1 MYSTNFDKSNF
12 KLNFKSQ
19 NNEIYNKDFN
29 LDELVEAIQ
38 LSHDSATGPD
48 EIHYQML
55 KHLPDTSLE
64 TLLNIFNYIWTT
76 GKFPEDWTLAT
87 IIPIPKPGKD
97 PAEPNNYRPIAL
109 TSCLCKTLERM
120 INKRLT
126 WFLESNYH
134 TLRFQSGFRS
144 DRSTTDNLVRL
155 ETFIRDAFIKKE
167 HVVAVFFDL
176 EKAYDTTWR
185 YGILKD
191 IHKLGLRGRL
201 PTFIENFLADRAMQ
215 VRVGSSLSDYYDQEQ
230 GVPQGGVLSTTLFS
244 IKINDIVKCLG
255 NLTDCSLYV
264 DDFCIC
270 YRSKSMATIERQ
282 LQQNLNKIENW
293 ATSNGF
299 KFSKSKTQC
308 VHFCQLRK
316 QHDDP
321 VLHLYGSPIPVVEE
335 SKFLGILFDRKLSF
349 IPHIKYLKAIHN
361 QGLRLALGAFRTSPV
376 ASLYVEADEPSL
388 YSRREKLSLQYAIRL
403 AANPSNPAHE
413 VTFPPNYVNLYE
425 QKPKAIKS
433 FGIRISPLLES
444 ANIKPQ
450 NIEKHFTPNIPA
462 WCMKPPEILFD
473 LHSGKKSE
481 SNPHIL
487 KDDFRK
493 MQSRYKNYQQI
504 YTDGSKEDS
513 KVGCAVISDNHSNMQ
528 RIPDDSSI
536 FTAEAKAI
544 DLALDFI
551 STCDANNKFIIF
563 SDSLSVLKAMNHTS
577 SKNPQIQKLLEKCH
591 ELLAYKEIALCWIPS
606 HIGIQGNEMVD
617 KQAKTSLSLEPTS
630 FKIPFSNFK
639 PSINKYILEEW
650 QTSWN
655 NSIGNKLLDIK
666 PTIGEYQSVV
676 RNIRREEVVLARLR
690 LGHTRVT
697 HSYLLQGE
705 ELPQCVGC
713 DAPFTVRHFLLE
725 CGDFA
730 QVRNNCFHVDNMK
743 ELFQDIHID
752 SIMTFLRQINL
763 FNKILLLFLK
773 SCFVLHLY

>member
-1 MYSTNFDKSNF
+1 MSSKCAHTSLGADRTTLLKLYRSLVRSKLDYGCIIYGSARKSY
-12 KLNFKSQ
+12 L
-19 NNEIYNKDFN
+19 
-29 LDELVEAIQ
+29 
-38 LSHDSATGPD
+38 
-48 EIHYQML
+48 QML
-55 KHLPDTSLE
+55 
-64 TLLNIFNYIWTT
+64 
-76 GKFPEDWTLAT
+76 
-87 IIPIPKPGKD
+87 D
-97 PAEPNNYRPIAL
+97 P
-109 TSCLCKTLERM
+109 
-120 INKRLT
+120 
-126 WFLESNYH
+126 
-134 TLRFQSGFRS
+134 
-144 DRSTTDNLVRL
+144 
-155 ETFIRDAFIKKE
+155 
-167 HVVAVFFDL
+167 
-176 EKAYDTTWR
+176 
-185 YGILKD
+185 
-191 IHKLGLRGRL
+191 
-201 PTFIENFLADRAMQ
+201 
-215 VRVGSSLSDYYDQEQ
+215 
-230 GVPQGGVLSTTLFS
+230 
-244 IKINDIVKCLG
+244 
-255 NLTDCSLYV
+255 
-264 DDFCIC
+264 
-270 YRSKSMATIERQ
+270 
-282 LQQNLNKIENW
+282 
-293 ATSNGF
+293 
-299 KFSKSKTQC
+299 
-308 VHFCQLRK
+308 
-316 QHDDP
+316 
-321 VLHLYGSPIPVVEE
+321 
-335 SKFLGILFDRKLSF
+335 
-349 IPHIKYLKAIHN
+349 IHN

-403 AANPSNPAHE
+403 AANPSNPAHK

-425 QKPKAIKS
+425 RKPKAIKS

-462 WCMKPPEILFD
+462 WCMKPPKILFD

-591 ELLAYKEIALCWIPS
+591 ELLANKEIALCWIPS

-676 RNIRREEVVLARLR
+676 RSIRREVVLARLR

-705 ELPQCVGC
+705 EHPQCVGFVC
-713 DAPFTVRHFLLE
+713 LVLNDASTLVGH
-725 CGDFA
+725 
-730 QVRNNCFHVDNMK
+730 
-743 ELFQDIHID
+743 
-752 SIMTFLRQINL
+752 
-763 FNKILLLFLK
+763 
-773 SCFVLHLY
+773 